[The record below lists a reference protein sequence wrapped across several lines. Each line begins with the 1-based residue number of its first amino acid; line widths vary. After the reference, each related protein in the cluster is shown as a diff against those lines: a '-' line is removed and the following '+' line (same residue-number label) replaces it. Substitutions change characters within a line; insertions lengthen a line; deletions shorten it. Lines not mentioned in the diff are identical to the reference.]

1 MNLSA
6 WINFVLSCGVTA
18 LNWLRTTLILGVPIL
33 YLLIGIF
40 IMGVVLSAIPFR
52 S

>member
-6 WINFVLSCGVTA
+6 WINFALSCGVTA

>member
-1 MNLSA
+1 MYLSA
-6 WINFVLSCGVTA
+6 WINFALSCGVTA

-33 YLLIGIF
+33 YLLVGIF

>member
-1 MNLSA
+1 MNLSE

-18 LNWLRTTLILGVPIL
+18 FNWLRTTFVLGVPIL